1 MKKRKGVS
9 ATFCFLIAATLLL
22 AAFSV
27 PAVFATW
34 QYTDESVEPAD
45 AVSGMT
51 ISEFAYSP
59 AEVLPVAP
67 GENHQALMGEVM
79 DNMKVGLNGSKD
91 ALENAV
97 NKLGVVYSFTNI
109 QGGTLKH
116 LLAGDAAWY
125 LEFVIQYQT
134 DAQYYLYT
142 FEDDD
147 LAAAEVNVTSIPVYR
162 TTMEYN
168 SASGI
173 WESTEAYAGHSLVR
187 LNSGNR
193 TIDPVEWVPGTLE
206 T

>member
-9 ATFCFLIAATLLL
+9 ATFLFLIAAALLL

-34 QYTDESVEPAD
+34 RYAYEGVESVNTFN
-45 AVSGMT
+45 GIT
-51 ISEFAYSP
+51 INEFAYSP
-59 AEVLPVAP
+59 EEVLPVAP
-67 GENHQALMGEVM
+67 GENHQVLMGEVM
-79 DNMKVGLNGSKD
+79 DNMKIGLNGSKD
-91 ALENAV
+91 ALENAI

-116 LLAGDAAWY
+116 LLAPSASQFLD
-125 LEFVIQYQT
+125 FVITYET
-134 DAQYYLYT
+134 ADKYYLYT

-147 LAAAEVNVTSIPVYR
+147 LAAAGVNVTSIPVYR

-168 SASGI
+168 SALGQ
-173 WESTEAYAGHSLVR
+173 WVSTEAYAGHSLVR
-187 LNSGNR
+187 LISGNR